1 MGRLIRLGWL
11 TAFGGLAWAAI
22 AGVTASLERPEIVGD
37 PRVLE
42 SWAAAGIPPTV
53 AIAVG
58 LALPMVTSA
67 AVALMLLGGRPG
79 DASALVF
86 GLALFGSSVFV
97 SGAIGALDVVAD
109 VPDLLGRILVLASA
123 GGLVVLGLLF
133 PDVLTAA
140 RPLKL
145 LTGAALGILV
155 VVPSAAT
162 DLRSMSVGLGSTGPV
177 AAPLGVL
184 VALLAGLALQYRRY
198 RSDLDLIQ
206 RRQVQWVAYGVVV
219 FLGLATLA
227 FVGGLAGV
235 SAGTFVVLLSV
246 SIVVVNAL
254 PITVAVAVLR
264 YRLFE
269 LDRVVSAT
277 IVYTAA
283 LSVVGGAYGCA
294 VLLLR
299 TVVRIDGDL
308 AVAASTLAAAAVFTP
323 AVRWLRRGVE
333 RRLHRRRFDAR
344 RELELLSQR
353 MSRTPGV
360 DDVQREVAGVLE
372 RTLEPD
378 SWGIW
383 MRSPA
388 AHESGGS

>member
-1 MGRLIRLGWL
+1 
-11 TAFGGLAWAAI
+11 
-22 AGVTASLERPEIVGD
+22 
-37 PRVLE
+37 
-42 SWAAAGIPPTV
+42 
-53 AIAVG
+53 
-58 LALPMVTSA
+58 
-67 AVALMLLGGRPG
+67 
-79 DASALVF
+79 
-86 GLALFGSSVFV
+86 
-97 SGAIGALDVVAD
+97 
-109 VPDLLGRILVLASA
+109 
-123 GGLVVLGLLF
+123 
-133 PDVLTAA
+133 
-140 RPLKL
+140 
-145 LTGAALGILV
+145 
-155 VVPSAAT
+155 
-162 DLRSMSVGLGSTGPV
+162 V

-206 RRQVQWVAYGVVV
+206 RRQVQWVAYGVAV

-246 SIVVVNAL
+246 SIVVFNAL

-283 LSVVGGAYGCA
+283 LSVVGGAYGGA

-299 TVVRIDGDL
+299 TVVRIDGDF
-308 AVAASTLAAAAVFTP
+308 AVAASTLAAAALFTP

-360 DDVQREVAGVLE
+360 DEVQREVAGVLE
-372 RTLEPD
+372 RTLEPV

-383 MRSPA
+383 MRSPS